1 MWITTIV
8 LTRVCKAMCNTALME
23 KKVSMFLTILLM
35 KMYHP
40 NHIADDQLSLG
51 KKSSFMKN
59 MVIVQ
64 MLTVWQVLEELHCL
78 LPQQEGR
85 MKPEDAVQIRKQKQ
99 HGACNIKQL
108 RYLENITLKRVCAA
122 KTSVVNRTEVSDAVL
137 EVELQTGPNLLHTLA
152 KKLVQ

>member
-1 MWITTIV
+1 MKCPTPMEVTYKHMIFLITQSNQNYEQNYGETEEMWITTIV
-8 LTRVCKAMCNTALME
+8 LIRVCKAMCNTALME

-78 LPQQEGR
+78 LP
-85 MKPEDAVQIRKQKQ
+85 
-99 HGACNIKQL
+99 
-108 RYLENITLKRVCAA
+108 
-122 KTSVVNRTEVSDAVL
+122 
-137 EVELQTGPNLLHTLA
+137 
-152 KKLVQ
+152 